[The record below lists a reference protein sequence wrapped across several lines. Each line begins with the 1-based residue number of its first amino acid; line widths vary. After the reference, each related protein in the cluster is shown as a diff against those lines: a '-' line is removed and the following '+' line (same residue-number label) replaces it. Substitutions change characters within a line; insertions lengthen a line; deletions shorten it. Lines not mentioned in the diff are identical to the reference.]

1 MSIQSLR
8 TGVSG
13 LNANQTRL
21 DTISNNISNSGTVAF
36 KKGRVAFSEVLGQE
50 VLGVGRSSGGTNIN
64 PSQVGRGVSI
74 GSVDKNFSQG
84 SLDQTG
90 IKTDLALSGDGFF
103 VASPKEGSGSQQR
116 RLTRAGNFTFNQ
128 NGEFVTANGLN
139 VQGWKVDNEGNVN
152 TGELENIQFDPN
164 AQSSAKFTSAAE
176 IGGNLSADAEV
187 DDTSSISSTVFDEQ
201 GTAHD
206 IVVEYT
212 KQGQNTWDYEIK
224 NVGIEGA
231 GDDALSFPTG
241 NGSVK
246 AYTDGSGKFLTD
258 SENNILTTE
267 SSDLDTSNPGV
278 STTPVTEGFLNE
290 EDKLIAED
298 DNNNGDI
305 DTGEE
310 ITKAK
315 NLPDGVSATTV
326 ESKNGSIKFAE
337 DGSVEKILDNS
348 GSEID
353 EPSIS
358 WKDEF
363 VDSGSLSL
371 NMNGLT
377 QFSGSTTSK
386 FQSQNGNS
394 AGELTDFSITPEGEL
409 QLNFTNGEQEKI
421 FQLAIGDVNN
431 PNGLKQQGENF
442 FTTTS
447 ASGDVQLGR
456 AGRDLRTSV
465 VSGSLESSNVDLADE
480 FADLIEAQRSYQ
492 ASSRV
497 VTTADQVLQETVGL
511 KR

>member
-13 LNANQTRL
+13 LSANQTRL
-21 DTISNNISNSGTVAF
+21 DTISNNISNSSTVAF

-64 PSQVGRGVSI
+64 PSQVGRGVSV

-187 DDTSSISSTVFDEQ
+187 GDTSSISSTVFDEQ

-206 IVVEYT
+206 IVVDFT
-212 KQGQNTWDYEIK
+212 KQGQNEWDYEIK

-231 GDDALSFPTG
+231 GDDALNFPDG
-241 NGSVK
+241 GE
-246 AYTDGSGKFLTD
+246 AYVDKNDKFVTD
-258 SENNILTTE
+258 SDGNVLTKE
-267 SSDLDTSNPGV
+267 SNPNLDPSEFADTKTIG
-278 STTPVTEGFLNE
+278 EGFLNE
-290 EDKLIAED
+290 D
-298 DNNNGDI
+298 DELLTSGKSPGD
-305 DTGEE
+305 E
-310 ITKAK
+310 ITDAS
-315 NLPDGVSATTV
+315 NIPDGVSATTV
-326 ESKNGSIKFAE
+326 ESKNGSIEFAE
-337 DGSVEKILDNS
+337 DGSVKEIYDDLGLS
-348 GSEID
+348 GSTIN
-353 EPSIS
+353 EPSVD
-358 WKDEF
+358 WGTDF
-363 VDSGSLSL
+363 VDGGSLSL
-371 NMNGLT
+371 DMNGLT

-394 AGELTDFSITPEGEL
+394 AGELSDFSITPEGEL

>member
-13 LNANQTRL
+13 LSANQTRL
-21 DTISNNISNSGTVAF
+21 DTISNNIANSSTVAF
-36 KKGRVAFSEVLGQE
+36 KKGRAAFSEVLGQE
-50 VLGVGRSSGGTNIN
+50 ILGVGRTSGGSNIN

-74 GSVDKNFSQG
+74 GSVDRNFSQG

-139 VQGWKVDNEGNVN
+139 VQGWEVDDSGNVN
-152 TGELENIQFDPN
+152 TGELKNIQFDPN

-187 DDTSSISSTVFDEQ
+187 GDTSSISSTVFDEQ

-224 NVGIEGA
+224 NVGVEGA
-231 GDDALSFPTG
+231 GDDALDLPPG
-241 NGSVK
+241 DVE
-246 AYTDGSGKFLTD
+246 AYTQGGNFVTDGDGNVLTK
-258 SENNILTTE
+258 E
-267 SSDLDTSNPGV
+267 SNPNLDSSEFD
-278 STTPVTEGFLNE
+278 STTTISEGFLNE
-290 EDKLIAED
+290 QDELLASGTSP
-298 DNNNGDI
+298 GD
-305 DTGEE
+305 E
-310 ITKAK
+310 ITDAS
-315 NLPDGVSATTV
+315 NIPDGVSATTV
-326 ESKNGSIKFAE
+326 ESFEGSITFAE
-337 DGSVEKILDNS
+337 DGSVEKIFDVPTS
-348 GSEID
+348 GSPGSGDEIE

-371 NMNGLT
+371 SMNGLT

-394 AGELTDFSITPEGEL
+394 AGELSDFSITPEGEL
-409 QLNFTNGEQEKI
+409 QLNFTNGEQKKI

-447 ASGDVQLGR
+447 ASGDLQLGR

-497 VTTADQVLQETVGL
+497 VTTADQVLQETVQL

>member
-13 LNANQTRL
+13 LRANQARL
-21 DTISNNISNSGTVAF
+21 DTISNNISNSSTVAF
-36 KKGRVAFSEVLGQE
+36 KKGRVAFSEVMGQE
-50 VLGVGRSSGGTNIN
+50 ILGVGRTSGGSNIN
-64 PSQVGRGVSI
+64 PSQVGRGVSV
-74 GSVDKNFSQG
+74 GSVDRNFSQG

-139 VQGWKVDNEGNVN
+139 VQGWKVDDEGNVN

-164 AQSSAKFTSAAE
+164 AQSAAKFTSKAE
-176 IGGNLSADAEV
+176 VGGNLSADAKGPNPPAKPEG
-187 DDTSSISSTVFDEQ
+187 DKSSISTTVFDEQ
-201 GTAHD
+201 GTAHNAVIEFEKTAD
-206 IVVEYT
+206 NEWNYT
-212 KQGQNTWDYEIK
+212 IK
-224 NVGIEGA
+224 AADSAPFV
-231 GDDALSFPTG
+231 DG
-241 NGSVK
+241 NG
-246 AYTDGSGKFLTD
+246 ATDGVADGTITF
-258 SENNILTTE
+258 
-267 SSDLDTSNPGV
+267 NP
-278 STTPVTEGFLNE
+278 
-290 EDKLIAED
+290 
-298 DNNNGDI
+298 
-305 DTGEE
+305 
-310 ITKAK
+310 
-315 NLPDGVSATTV
+315 
-326 ESKNGSIKFAE
+326 
-337 DGSVEKILDNS
+337 DGSVNEIDGDASKEGPTIDWKTDFVE
-348 GSEID
+348 GSE
-353 EPSIS
+353 
-358 WKDEF
+358 
-363 VDSGSLSL
+363 SLSINLRGL
-371 NMNGLT
+371 N

-394 AGELTDFSITPEGEL
+394 AGELSDFSITPEGEL
-409 QLNFTNGEQEKI
+409 QLNFTNGEQEKLY
-421 FQLAIGDVNN
+421 QLAIGDVNN

-447 ASGDVQLGR
+447 ASGDLQLGR

-497 VTTADQVLQETVGL
+497 VTTADQVLQETVQL